1 MGLERF
7 LDITETPARSIG
19 VINRTQPEPFQQLVE
34 KLFTNQDISVSE
46 NTLSEYD
53 DNTVALLENGT
64 VVETSPLRELQD
76 AILLINS
83 DLFITGTRTLEGTT
97 LPAVLEGLSGT
108 RFQLKGYPKS
118 DTEKLL
124 LILIS
129 RHIEKRA
136 FETGAGTLRSSFQRL
151 SRLDDEQGTR
161 RVYERVADTDVDV
174 HLYGQP
180 DWTPPPDFQVTVHGG
195 YTRDFR
201 DSWFVIHSPPDGADK
216 SPSALLAIETSKQTW
231 DGFWTYKPNIVD
243 QLTTYIKEQL

>member
-7 LDITETPARSIG
+7 LDITDAPARSIG
-19 VINRTQPEPFQQLVE
+19 VINRTQPELFQQLVE
-34 KLFTNQDISVSE
+34 KLFRNQDISVSE
-46 NTLSEYD
+46 EAISEYD
-53 DNTVALLENGT
+53 DDTVALLENGT

-76 AILLINS
+76 AILLVNS

-97 LPAVLEGLSGT
+97 LPAVIEGLSGT
-108 RFQLKGYPKS
+108 QFHLKGYPES
-118 DTEKLL
+118 NTEKLL

-136 FETGAGTLRSSFQRL
+136 FETGAGTLRASFQRL
-151 SRLDDEQGTR
+151 SRLNDEQGTR

-180 DWTPPPDFQVTVHGG
+180 DWTPRSDFPVTVHGG
-195 YTRDFR
+195 YSRDFR
-201 DSWFVIHSPPDGADK
+201 DSWFVIHCPPPGADQG
-216 SPSALLAIETSKQTW
+216 PSALLAIETAPRTW
-231 DGFWTYKPNIVD
+231 DGFWTYEPDIVD

>member
-7 LDITETPARSIG
+7 LDITDAPERSIG
-19 VINRTQPEPFQQLVE
+19 VINRTQPEPFQLLIE
-34 KLFTNQDISVSE
+34 KLFTNQDISVTE
-46 NTLSEYD
+46 ETISEYD

-64 VVETSPLRELQD
+64 VVETSSLRELQD
-76 AILLINS
+76 AILLVNS
-83 DLFITGTRTLEGTT
+83 DLFITGTRTLEGTS
-97 LPAVLEGLSGT
+97 LPAVIEGLSGT
-108 RFQLKGYPKS
+108 RFRLRGYPAS

-151 SRLDDEQGTR
+151 SRLNDEQGTR

-180 DWTPPPDFQVTVHGG
+180 DWTPPADFPVTIHGG

-201 DSWFVIHSPPDGADK
+201 DSWFVIHCPPPGTDRQ
-216 SPSALLAIETSKQTW
+216 PSALLAIEVSPQTW
-231 DGFWTYKPNIVD
+231 DGFWTYEPDLVD
-243 QLTTYIKEQL
+243 QLTTYIKTKL